1 MSSTQPNFTKL
12 NGTNYATW
20 SGEMQAWLQSQ
31 GVWRIVSGSKTK
43 PDPSEAE
50 ALEEWLDKADKASGH
65 LYLMVEP
72 DQRIHFK
79 GITSDPVK
87 MWKAL
92 QDVHLQKKPGNRFNA
107 YDDLFSIRKKE
118 DETLQNLMNR
128 VNDAMERIKDL
139 RPASG
144 FDLDKLDE
152 ELASMALIRA
162 LPQEYNTFASSLLL
176 LDKLDK
182 DSIFSAFITED
193 LQRRRNASEAP
204 AIGTAFAATPSTAA
218 KAELFCDFCEYT
230 NHVINDCHAFK
241 RYKKEHKAKKEKG
254 KNKANKADSEA
265 ANQSVT
271 EFAGNASAL
280 SADDSPDSHAD
291 NDWNADTGATS
302 HMTPHRHW
310 IRNYTPLRIPIKLAD
325 QSIIYSA
332 GVGTVVFHPV
342 VNGRKSRSVEI
353 SRVLHV
359 PKLRSNLLSVLYL
372 TKHKQFKVVIDY
384 DCMEFIRSGTTLF
397 TASINSS
404 NAAFLD
410 GETEPVSELANLA
423 STLPLDLNL
432 WHRRLAHHNYADVKK
447 MIKEE
452 MVTGLVL
459 KSKQQPDPICE
470 PCLAGKMHSNPFPS
484 SPSKATKPLE
494 LIHSDLHGPLR
505 TPTPEGYQYWVTFI
519 DDCTSFWAV
528 ILLKNKSD
536 TFQAFKTFKAWAEN
550 QLEAKI
556 KELQDDKAGEYMSD
570 EFNKFCDDCGIFRRH
585 TTRNRPQQNGVA
597 ERANRTISDDVTA
610 MLTEG
615 HMPPSFWGRF
625 FFLFF

>member
-182 DSIFSAFITED
+182 DPTSSNCFMSRWKFH
-193 LQRRRNASEAP
+193 NV
-204 AIGTAFAATPSTAA
+204 PSPI
-218 KAELFCDFCEYT
+218 LL
-230 NHVINDCHAFK
+230 
-241 RYKKEHKAKKEKG
+241 
-254 KNKANKADSEA
+254 
-265 ANQSVT
+265 QSVI
-271 EFAGNASAL
+271 L
-280 SADDSPDSHAD
+280 C
-291 NDWNADTGATS
+291 
-302 HMTPHRHW
+302 
-310 IRNYTPLRIPIKLAD
+310 
-325 QSIIYSA
+325 QSS
-332 GVGTVVFHPV
+332 
-342 VNGRKSRSVEI
+342 
-353 SRVLHV
+353 
-359 PKLRSNLLSVLYL
+359 
-372 TKHKQFKVVIDY
+372 
-384 DCMEFIRSGTTLF
+384 LF
-397 TASINSS
+397 
-404 NAAFLD
+404 
-410 GETEPVSELANLA
+410 P
-423 STLPLDLNL
+423 
-432 WHRRLAHHNYADVKK
+432 
-447 MIKEE
+447 E
-452 MVTGLVL
+452 MCIVT
-459 KSKQQPDPICE
+459 
-470 PCLAGKMHSNPFPS
+470 
-484 SPSKATKPLE
+484 
-494 LIHSDLHGPLR
+494 LHGSLVSP
-505 TPTPEGYQYWVTFI
+505 WI
-519 DDCTSFWAV
+519 
-528 ILLKNKSD
+528 
-536 TFQAFKTFKAWAEN
+536 
-550 QLEAKI
+550 
-556 KELQDDKAGEYMSD
+556 
-570 EFNKFCDDCGIFRRH
+570 
-585 TTRNRPQQNGVA
+585 
-597 ERANRTISDDVTA
+597 TA
-610 MLTEG
+610 
-615 HMPPSFWGRF
+615 
-625 FFLFF
+625 